1 MVSGLGFRRP
11 PPGPWPLVTATPG
24 LHEPSH
30 QAAPLCWRISCAGQV
45 HGRHKGWATE
55 HFPSRGTST
64 AEEARLGYGPGKQR
78 CHSQAEPTQSGRAL
92 RYQ

>member
-45 HGRHKGWATE
+45 HGRHKGWAD
-55 HFPSRGTST
+55 
-64 AEEARLGYGPGKQR
+64 
-78 CHSQAEPTQSGRAL
+78 
-92 RYQ
+92 